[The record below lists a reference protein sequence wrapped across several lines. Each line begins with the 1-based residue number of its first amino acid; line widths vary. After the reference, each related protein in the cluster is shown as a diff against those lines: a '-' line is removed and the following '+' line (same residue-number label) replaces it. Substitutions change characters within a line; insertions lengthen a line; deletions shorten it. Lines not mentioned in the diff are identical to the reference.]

1 MARDDDPVT
10 AAHDEAALAP
20 FFAAARGAEPPPPV
34 HLLSAILADAAAA
47 QTARI
52 PAADP
57 ARRTPRGRVVRL
69 AAPVGGWRGVAAL
82 AVCAAL
88 GFWLGLA
95 GEISIDGATVSAGT
109 AIAESDDPVGEFFD
123 LAAMEP

>member
-10 AAHDEAALAP
+10 EAHDEAALAP
-20 FFAAARGAEPPPPV
+20 FFAAARRAEPPPPV

-47 QTARI
+47 QAARS
-52 PAADP
+52 PAAEP
-57 ARRTPRGRVVRL
+57 GRRTPPGRAVRL

-82 AVCAAL
+82 AACAAL

-109 AIAESDDPVGEFFD
+109 AVAESDDPVGEFFD